1 MQFFAVLATSV
12 LALSS
17 GVSAWTRD
25 GRGVWVANNTWYTI
39 RDTRVHEAC
48 TRMNDP
54 NTILVGDSC
63 TYWTDGAGGQF
74 HGQCRSSGGTVSC
87 S

>member
-1 MQFFAVLATSV
+1 MKFFAILASSV

-17 GVSAWTRD
+17 GAYAWTQD
-25 GRGVWVANNTWYTI
+25 ARGVWVANNTWHTI
-39 RDTRVHEAC
+39 RNTRVHEAC
-48 TRMNDP
+48 TRMND
-54 NTILVGDSC
+54 NQTILVNQRC

-74 HGQCRSSGGTVSC
+74 HGTCRSSGGTVAC